1 LGKNSEFYFI
11 SRLRNETGLRIPE
24 LYEFGFEV
32 KIHPHSVV
40 MPGNKVRWECG
51 KMEDRAWNKHILA

>member
-1 LGKNSEFYFI
+1 MGQDEDTRTLLGMNSEFYFI

-24 LYEFGFEV
+24 LHEFGFEV

-40 MPGNKVRWECG
+40 MPGIR
-51 KMEDRAWNKHILA
+51 